1 MINME
6 QPDEYYIGQVL
17 KGNTSAFEYLVKK
30 YQDMVFGLA
39 LKMLKNHEDA
49 EEMVQDSFV
58 KAFRSLNS
66 YRQESRFSTW
76 LYRITYNG
84 CITLLRK
91 RKVEIRSLDESNLKE
106 QDEQKIHEQL
116 NEVNQEEMVRYLHL
130 ALSKL
135 PEVDQV
141 LITLHYYEDQ
151 KVEDVSQITGLSESN
166 VKVRIHRA
174 RRRMYE
180 LMNYYLKEELIN
192 FD

>member
-1 MINME
+1 ME
-6 QPDEYYIGQVL
+6 QQDEFYIGQVL
-17 KGNTSAFEYLVKK
+17 NGNASAFEYLVKK

-39 LKMLKNHEDA
+39 LKMLKNREDA

-66 YRQESRFSTW
+66 YRKASLFSTW

-84 CITLLRK
+84 CITWLRK
-91 RKVEIRSLDESNLKE
+91 RKVEMRSLDESNLKE
-106 QDEQKIHEQL
+106 QDEQRIHEQL
-116 NEVNQEEMVRYLHL
+116 SGVDQEEMVGYLQVAL
-130 ALSKL
+130 AQL
-135 PEVDQV
+135 PGQDQV
-141 LITLHYYEDQ
+141 LITLYYYEDQ
-151 KVEDVSQITGLSESN
+151 KIEAISHITGLSESN

-180 LMNYYLKEELIN
+180 LLNFCLKEELIN